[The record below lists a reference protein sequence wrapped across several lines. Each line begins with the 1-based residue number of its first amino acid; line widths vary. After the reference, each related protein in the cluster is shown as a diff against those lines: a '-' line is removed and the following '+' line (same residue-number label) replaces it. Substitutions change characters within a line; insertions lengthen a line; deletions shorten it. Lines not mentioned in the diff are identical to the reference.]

1 MHILWIII
9 IGLLAGALARFIV
22 PGRDPGGILVSI
34 ILGIVGALVATF
46 LGRMLGLYQPGD
58 SAGFIGATVGAI
70 VVLLIYHMIR
80 RSPPPVA

>member
-80 RSPPPVA
+80 RSPPPAV